1 MSDTVWLALIA
12 GFFGFL
18 NTGAVLF
25 ARWLSIQDFK
35 RTNAKVDV
43 VHGIVNQQRTDMMNE
58 IDALKEKV
66 AWQDEVARR
75 LAEHAGPTRDSIQ

>member
-25 ARWLSIQDFK
+25 TRWLSYRDNQ
-35 RTNAKVDV
+35 RTDGKVDQ
-43 VHGIVNQQRTDMMNE
+43 VHTIVNQQRTEMMAE
-58 IDALKEKV
+58 IDALKRQV
-66 AWQDEVARR
+66 ARQDEAARR
-75 LAEHAGPTRDSIQ
+75 LAEHAGPTKESIQ